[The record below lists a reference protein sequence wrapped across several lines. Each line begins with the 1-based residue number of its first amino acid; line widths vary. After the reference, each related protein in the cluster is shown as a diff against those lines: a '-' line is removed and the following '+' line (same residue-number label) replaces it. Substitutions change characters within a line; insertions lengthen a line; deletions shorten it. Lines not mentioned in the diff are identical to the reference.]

1 MGRSGRAIAQERYS
15 LAVTAPRLAELMLS
29 IGGSAGARS

>member
-1 MGRSGRAIAQERYS
+1 MGRSGRAIAQRRYS

-29 IGGSAGARS
+29 LGRREGARA